1 MMRIL
6 TKYAAFDGVEFYSE
20 AECKA
25 YEKKLAHHRLVGL
38 TIEQIEAALSGSDSD
53 LADAIEQIGVRI
65 GNARRERG
73 ELRRQRKAKD
83 APPDPPASA
92 DSTERPSRESGDGFS
107 VSNVT
112 AQPHEAA

>member
-1 MMRIL
+1 MRLL

-25 YEKKLAHHRLVGL
+25 YERKLAHHRLIDL
-38 TIEQIEAALSGSDSD
+38 KIEQIEGALAGSDPD
-53 LADAIEQIGVRI
+53 LADCIEQIGARI

-73 ELRRQRKAKD
+73 ELRHQRKTKD

-92 DSTERPSRESGDGFS
+92 DSTERPSRESEDGS
-107 VSNVT
+107 LQSK
-112 AQPHEAA
+112 PREREEAA